1 MRKDLPPNKVI
12 CLCRKDL
19 QIVDD
24 NASKKKN
31 CSDNTYGER
40 LLAAV
45 IFLWNNDQ
53 ILYYKAAG
61 NPTVNLLIL
70 DIEGAEFGVLK
81 TLPWD
86 KVDIQVLTR
95 SLWSSGTSKTYRAEV
110 FKEFEIPK
118 TLVLDKAVIPVNK
131 KLEYLKQLPWDK
143 VAIQVNKE
151 FGFHKNLPR

>member
-1 MRKDLPPNKVI
+1 M
-12 CLCRKDL
+12 
-19 QIVDD
+19 
-24 NASKKKN
+24 
-31 CSDNTYGER
+31 
-40 LLAAV
+40 
-45 IFLWNNDQ
+45 WNNDQ

-110 FKEFEIPK
+110 FKEFEILK
-118 TLVLDKAVIPVNK
+118 TLVLDKAVIQVNK
-131 KLEYLKQLPWDK
+131 KLEDLKHLPWDK
-143 VAIQVNKE
+143 VAIQVNRE
-151 FGFHKNLPR
+151 FGFHMNLPQNR